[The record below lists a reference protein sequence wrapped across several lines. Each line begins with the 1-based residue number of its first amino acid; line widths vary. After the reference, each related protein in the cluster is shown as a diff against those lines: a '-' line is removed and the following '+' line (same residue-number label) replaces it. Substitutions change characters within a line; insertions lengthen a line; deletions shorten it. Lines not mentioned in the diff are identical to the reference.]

1 MNFLIR
7 STTTVYSER
16 SPIPEPRVDTHQ
28 RSASA
33 GSSYEAHKSDVPY
46 SSRYDSNVELNSK
59 NRDLPEL
66 AVIDKHVDVDEDDG
80 WITIPCSMFLPS
92 VINTFIYCFLTRS
105 NMISSFQLCNY
116 TVLWLLWIQAVQI

>member
-46 SSRYDSNVELNSK
+46 SSRYDPNVELNTK
-59 NRDLPEL
+59 NRDLPEI
-66 AVIDKHVDVDEDDG
+66 AVVDKHVDVDEDDG
-80 WITIPCSMFLPS
+80 WITIPCKELPENWDHVPDIQSLRSLDRSFLFPG
-92 VINTFIYCFLTRS
+92 
-105 NMISSFQLCNY
+105 Y
-116 TVLWLLWIQAVQI
+116 TVYCTI